1 MDEAIADAGATS
13 HFVTPNAPL
22 IVVKPTEKTLTVH
35 MPQGG
40 TLRTTHEGLLPIPWL
55 PKEARKAH
63 VLPGLKHAS
72 LISIKVLCKAGC
84 KAIYEGDTVKIFY
97 KGKLVWLGTED
108 PSTELWVLPLK
119 LDVEPSQV
127 VGPKELTQMAH
138 NIFQLSSKESLV
150 KFLHQCLF
158 PPPPRKRCSRRW
170 RTTSSP
176 PGR

>member
-1 MDEAIADAGATS
+1 MKNEFTQEACFDVGGIKIAVDEAIADAGATS

-22 IVVKPTEKTLTVH
+22 TDVKPTLNPLTVH

-72 LISIKVLCKAGC
+72 LISIKVLCKVGC
-84 KAIYEGDTVKIFY
+84 KAIYEGETVKIFY
-97 KGKLVWLGTED
+97 KGKLVWMGSTED

-119 LDVEPSQV
+119 PNVQPS
-127 VGPKELTQMAH
+127 
-138 NIFQLSSKESLV
+138 
-150 KFLHQCLF
+150 
-158 PPPPRKRCSRRW
+158 
-170 RTTSSP
+170 
-176 PGR
+176 